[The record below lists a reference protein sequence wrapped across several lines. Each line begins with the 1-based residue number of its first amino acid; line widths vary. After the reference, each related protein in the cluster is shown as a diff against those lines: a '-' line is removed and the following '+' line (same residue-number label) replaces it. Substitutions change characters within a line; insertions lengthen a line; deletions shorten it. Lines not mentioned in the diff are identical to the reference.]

1 MYGGVV
7 LNVLNHET
15 RRKQVVRLT
24 ARPLYVLEIDR
35 PHYVLEMSAGIH
47 WMGCSVGLCPGPGLG
62 SVEKRNNL
70 ASSVIESRFLSYPA
84 RSLDLCGYLITHSHP
99 FYGA

>member
-15 RRKQVVRLT
+15 RRKQAVNLT
-24 ARPLYVLEIDR
+24 ARPLYVLEIAR
-35 PHYVLEMSAGIH
+35 PLYFLEMSAGIH
-47 WMGCSVGLCPGPGLG
+47 WMGCSVGLCPCLG

-70 ASSVIESRFLSYPA
+70 ASSGIESRFLSYPA
-84 RSLDLCGYLITHSHP
+84 HSLDICGYLITLSHP